1 MCEKEKRPTAGA
13 SASGRFHLRKMRNG
27 EFAISLTLFDHGDCP
42 ERFQAQTA
50 MIQEFLSALQSG
62 QCRLAIGRLF
72 VDTSPLIRR
81 ADYQSLN
88 FEVPAKHGVTPD
100 CEAQVRESQSQG
112 CQ

>member
-1 MCEKEKRPTAGA
+1 MCEKEKRPMMGA
-13 SASGRFHLRKMRNG
+13 SASGRFHLRKMGNG
-27 EFAISLTLFDHGDCP
+27 EFTISLTLLDHGDCP
-42 ERFQAQTA
+42 ERFQAQIA
-50 MIQEFLSALQSG
+50 MIQEFLSALQSS

-100 CEAQVRESQSQG
+100 CEAQVRESQS
-112 CQ
+112 